1 MPFWDLWM
9 QHVNFTISQGWLA
22 SSTSHTFSSSKLNH
36 VSLLLS
42 FLEHPLNILPC
53 APASFREKHT
63 AAMYSRCAPTL
74 TPPPASSHPQNSA
87 NARAKLA
94 FQPRSTPHNRPRP
107 ARGSEYRRLSLR
119 SEYPYLFW

>member
-87 NARAKLA
+87 NARA
-94 FQPRSTPHNRPRP
+94 TPFFHSRP
-107 ARGSEYRRLSLR
+107 ALHNHPTPAHGSACQTSILRLGFL
-119 SEYPYLFW
+119 YPA